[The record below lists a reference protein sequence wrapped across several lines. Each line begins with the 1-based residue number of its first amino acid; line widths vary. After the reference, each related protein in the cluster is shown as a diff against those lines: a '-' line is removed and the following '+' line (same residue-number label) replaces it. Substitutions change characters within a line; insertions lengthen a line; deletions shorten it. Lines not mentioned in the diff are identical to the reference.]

1 MNLDDV
7 LKSIREE
14 SDSKRAKIDSGKFL
28 TTKTYT
34 NPLKGQRFQAPGLPS
49 APPVVVKIDPKKII
63 PDNTNIISDELND
76 KLDELIQVIRED
88 NKLERAEQKQD
99 KRELEDEK
107 RKDREERIETKKE
120 TKFLAINIKKKTGK
134 IADFFS
140 KFLKFL
146 KLGLLGG
153 IVNSLFNFLIDPE
166 NREKIIA
173 TQKFLKEYWPVVLG
187 ALAYFFTPFGKLAN
201 FIIGVTGKFL
211 IKLGMLAAK
220 NPILAAA
227 LGVGVSAEI
236 LRRRTKSGAEQI
248 IEREEEEAGREFTP
262 EEAADELSKPF
273 NLLELF
279 TRLLLPSLN
288 KPVEGRSGGGLS
300 MGTDIVPAML
310 TPGEFIMSRG
320 AVNMFGADTM
330 MAMNKMGGGTN
341 RPKFGKVMGFSEGGK
356 VGSKGP
362 VISQADYASLLAI
375 SSVEDDDPQGRAD
388 VAQSIYNRL
397 FSANNYGTNYNQ
409 RANNIKSLIIAPD
422 QYAPVFGNPGDW
434 AAIQDLESAA
444 VAVMNSKKVSY
455 DTAMK
460 MLLDTDKAL
469 SNSSLQMKAAEHV
482 GGRTFFLGK
491 SQQSYMQSDKG
502 DVLRNKDD
510 NFFSMW
516 YQQGQKY
523 DRERR
528 DISAD
533 IPRRFQSVVQPTIPK
548 TSIDSSTFKSGT
560 EMFGPAFAD
569 DRTAYIEGA
578 RKELGKLG
586 RFLFDAT
593 GARSLF
599 HMIKNKLPVETPNV
613 PTETRNFTL
622 PPVETPKKSQN
633 VSKGNEVPNFSVVS
647 GNQMRDLI
655 SKDLGISDLAGVS

>member
-1 MNLDDV
+1 MNLDDL

-14 SDSKRAKIDSGKFL
+14 SDSKGAKIDSGKFL

-88 NKLERAEQKQD
+88 NELERAEQKQD
-99 KRELEDEK
+99 KREIEDKK

-120 TKFLAINIKKKTGK
+120 TKFLSINLKKNTGK
-134 IADFFS
+134 IGDFFS
-140 KFLKFL
+140 KFKKFL
-146 KLGLLGG
+146 KLALLGG
-153 IVNSLFNFLIDPE
+153 IVNSLYNFLTDPK
-166 NREKIIA
+166 NRDKIEA
-173 TQKFLKEYWPVVLG
+173 TQKFLKDYWPVVLG

-201 FIIGVTGKFL
+201 FIIGTTGKFL
-211 IKLGMLAAK
+211 IKLGLLAAK

-227 LGVGVSAEI
+227 LGVGVGAEV
-236 LRRRTKSGAEQI
+236 LRRRSKAAAEEMI
-248 IEREEEEAGREFTP
+248 DREEKEAGKEFTP

-273 NLLELF
+273 NILEMF
-279 TRLLLPSLN
+279 TRLILPSLN

-330 MAMNKMGGGTN
+330 MAMNEMGGGTN
-341 RPKFGKVMGFSEGGK
+341 RPKLGKVMGFSEGGR

-362 VISQADYASLLAI
+362 VISQADYAALLAVT
-375 SSVEDDDPQGRAD
+375 SLEDSDPQGRAD

-397 FSANNYGTNYNQ
+397 YSANNYGTNYNQ
-409 RANNIKSLIIAPD
+409 KANNLKSLIIAKD
-422 QYAPVFGNPGDW
+422 QYQPTFGNPGDW
-434 AAIQDLESAA
+434 AAIQDLDSAA
-444 VAVMNSKKVSY
+444 IAVMNAKKLSY

-460 MLLDTDKAL
+460 MLLETDKAL

-491 SQQSYMQSDKG
+491 SQQDNMQPENG

-548 TSIDSSTFKSGT
+548 TSIDASTFKSGT
-560 EMFGPAFAD
+560 EIFGPAFAD
-569 DRTAYIEGA
+569 DRTAYTQGA
-578 RKELGKLG
+578 RTELGKLG